1 MAGPVGQGMDV
12 KERRQGPD
20 WLTRGLQGL
29 VILCWAGFIVLLSL
43 YHYARPEVA
52 YGFLVYGGIAVR
64 DYWDPVLTPW
74 LVYWLWSCCLLTL
87 AVFLLERRRSR
98 RREDSLHVNLTILLL
113 IFIASLLFYYAG

>member
-1 MAGPVGQGMDV
+1 MDV

-29 VILCWAGFIVLLSL
+29 VILCWAGFIV
-43 YHYARPEVA
+43 
-52 YGFLVYGGIAVR
+52 
-64 DYWDPVLTPW
+64 
-74 LVYWLWSCCLLTL
+74 

>member
-52 YGFLVYGGIAVR
+52 YGFLGR
-64 DYWDPVLTPW
+64 
-74 LVYWLWSCCLLTL
+74 C
-87 AVFLLERRRSR
+87 FLNRC
-98 RREDSLHVNLTILLL
+98 SLNGTN
-113 IFIASLLFYYAG
+113 